1 MESSPQS
8 APKKLDL
15 SLMLYKKWGGVTN
28 SLKQG
33 IIDSLLEDLD
43 ATSQRPDTWDLAE
56 RIETL
61 ITKSKLL

>member
-1 MESSPQS
+1 M
-8 APKKLDL
+8 
-15 SLMLYKKWGGVTN
+15 GGVTN